1 MSFYGDLEMIFLEDQ
16 KELLKLFLL
25 FNWKISKKAFHK
37 TRFIK
42 ID

>member
-25 FNWKISKKAFHK
+25 FVGKYLNKTFHK